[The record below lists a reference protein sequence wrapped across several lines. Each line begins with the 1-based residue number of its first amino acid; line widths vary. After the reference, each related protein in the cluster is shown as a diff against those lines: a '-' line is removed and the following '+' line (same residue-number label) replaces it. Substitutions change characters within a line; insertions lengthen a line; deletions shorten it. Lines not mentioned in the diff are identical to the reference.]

1 MTSKLIEILNYY
13 KSRNIVNISTFNPIE
28 ITHLELVKRKLDI
41 NLDENIIKLLKY
53 SNGINA
59 YVFSHFGILNKKIA
73 DITQL
78 NDNLT
83 IGKREDIIIY
93 FASSGENNYGYKEED
108 KKVYKI
114 DFSEIAMDKELIADN
129 INHFYEKVAG
139 KLDFIFSK
147 KLYNDVYT
155 IEDEDLPENIKNW

>member
-1 MTSKLIEILNYY
+1 MTGKFLKVLNNY
-13 KSRNIVNISTFNPIE
+13 KNVGNITTFNPIDN
-28 ITHLELVKRKLDI
+28 THLELVKRKLDI
-41 NLDENIIKLLKY
+41 NLDENIIKVLNY

-59 YVFSHFGILNKKIA
+59 YVFSHFGISNKKIA

-78 NDNLT
+78 NDHF
-83 IGKREDIIIY
+83 IISRREDSIIY
-93 FASSGENNYGYKEED
+93 FASSGENTYGYKEED

-129 INHFYEKVAG
+129 INQFYEKVAD